1 MPIPVPEAIDEQ
13 AEVAAGKTRASRSP
27 GAYLVSAAL
36 AGAYIGVAVCLMLA
50 AAGPLNAAD
59 SPFTKLVQGLV
70 FGIALTL
77 VVFAGGELTTGNMM
91 TMVIGLFDRAKRT
104 GPGAVVAVILFSFLG
119 NLVGGLVFSL
129 LIEASGVLKI
139 ANPGQQPAMLAF
151 LASTAKSKATEGV
164 GTMFFRGV
172 LCNVLVCLGVW
183 MAARTRSDGAKL
195 VVLFWALLAFI
206 TTGFDHVVANMTIL
220 ALGLF
225 SGLPGVT
232 VGTFA
237 WNMLWVGLGN
247 LVGGA
252 LLGAA
257 YGYVSRGER
266 PAEPD
271 AGSDAE
277 PEPAAPLERE
287 VAQA

>member
-1 MPIPVPEAIDEQ
+1 MPIPVPEAVDEQ
-13 AEVAAGKTRASRSP
+13 AEVAVDKTRASRSP
-27 GAYLVSAAL
+27 GSYLVSAAL

-50 AAGPLNAAD
+50 AAGPLNAEN

-91 TMVIGLFDRAKRT
+91 TMVIGLFDRARRT
-104 GPGAVVAVILFSFLG
+104 GVGAVVAVIVFSFVG
-119 NLVGGLVFSL
+119 NLVGGLLFSL
-129 LIEASGVLKI
+129 LVEASGVLKI
-139 ANPGQQPAMLAF
+139 ANPGQPPAMLNF
-151 LASTAKSKATEGV
+151 LLSTYRSKSGEGV

-172 LCNVLVCLGVW
+172 LCNFLVCLGVW

-206 TTGFDHVVANMTIL
+206 TTGFDHVVANMTIF

-225 SGLPGVT
+225 SGAPGAS
-232 VGTFA
+232 VGAFA

-257 YGYVSRGER
+257 YGYISRGEK
-266 PAEPD
+266 P
-271 AGSDAE
+271 S
-277 PEPAAPLERE
+277 PAAADATPDSAVPHDRE
-287 VAQA
+287 VARA

>member
-13 AEVAAGKTRASRSP
+13 AEVAASKSRASRSP
-27 GAYLVSAAL
+27 GSYLVSAAL
-36 AGAYIGVAVCLMLA
+36 AGAYVGVAVCLMLA
-50 AAGPLNAAD
+50 AAGPLNGMN

-91 TMVIGLFDRAKRT
+91 TMVIALFDRAKRT
-104 GPGAVVAVILFSFLG
+104 GPGAVVAVIVFSFVG

-139 ANPGQQPAMLAF
+139 ANPGQPPAMLNF
-151 LASTAKSKATEGV
+151 LLALAKSKSTESISA
-164 GTMFFRGV
+164 MFFRGV
-172 LCNVLVCLGVW
+172 LCNFLVCLGVW

-206 TTGFDHVVANMTIL
+206 TTGFDHVVANMTVL

-225 SGLPGVT
+225 SGAPGVT
-232 VGTFA
+232 VGSFA
-237 WNMLWVGLGN
+237 SNMLWVGLGN

-252 LLGAA
+252 LLGAGYA
-257 YGYVSRGER
+257 YISRGEK
-266 PAEPD
+266 PI
-271 AGSDAE
+271 G
-277 PEPAAPLERE
+277 PEGVADSAVPRDRE

>member
-1 MPIPVPEAIDEQ
+1 
-13 AEVAAGKTRASRSP
+13 
-27 GAYLVSAAL
+27 
-36 AGAYIGVAVCLMLA
+36 
-50 AAGPLNAAD
+50 
-59 SPFTKLVQGLV
+59 
-70 FGIALTL
+70 
-77 VVFAGGELTTGNMM
+77 
-91 TMVIGLFDRAKRT
+91 
-104 GPGAVVAVILFSFLG
+104 
-119 NLVGGLVFSL
+119 
-129 LIEASGVLKI
+129 
-139 ANPGQQPAMLAF
+139 
-151 LASTAKSKATEGV
+151 
-164 GTMFFRGV
+164 
-172 LCNVLVCLGVW
+172 

-237 WNMLWVGLGN
+237 WNLLWVGLGN

-257 YGYVSRGER
+257 YGYIARSEK

-271 AGSDAE
+271 EAPDA
-277 PEPAAPLERE
+277 EPAAPRERE

>member
-13 AEVAAGKTRASRSP
+13 AEVAVGKTHASRSP
-27 GAYLVSAAL
+27 GSYLVSAAL

-50 AAGPLNAAD
+50 AAGPLNAMN

-91 TMVIGLFDRAKRT
+91 TMVVGLFDKAKRT
-104 GPGAVVAVILFSFLG
+104 GIGAVAAVIVFSFVG
-119 NLVGGLVFSL
+119 NLVGGLLFSL
-129 LIEASGVLKI
+129 VIEWSGVLRI
-139 ANPGQQPAMLAF
+139 ASPGQQPAMLNF
-151 LASTAKSKATEGV
+151 LLSVAKSKSTESIGA
-164 GTMFFRGV
+164 MFFRGL
-172 LCNVLVCLGVW
+172 LCNFLVCLGVW

-195 VVLFWALLAFI
+195 AVLFWALLAFI

-225 SGLPGVT
+225 SGAPSVT
-232 VGTFA
+232 IGSFA
-237 WNMLWVGLGN
+237 ANMLWVGLGN

-257 YGYVSRGER
+257 YGYISRGER
-266 PAEPD
+266 TPAVDATPD
-271 AGSDAE
+271 AAM
-277 PEPAAPLERE
+277 PRERE

>member
-13 AEVAAGKTRASRSP
+13 AEVAVGKTRASRSP
-27 GAYLVSAAL
+27 GSYLVSAAL

-50 AAGPLNAAD
+50 AGGPLNAMN

-91 TMVIGLFDRAKRT
+91 TMVVGLFDKARRT
-104 GPGAVVAVILFSFLG
+104 GPGAVVAVIVFSFVG
-119 NLVGGLVFSL
+119 NLVGGLIFSL
-129 LIEASGVLKI
+129 LIEASGVLRI
-139 ANPGQQPAMLAF
+139 AGPGQPPAMLNF
-151 LASTAKSKATEGV
+151 LLATVKSKSTESV
-164 GTMFFRGV
+164 GAMFFRGV
-172 LCNVLVCLGVW
+172 LCNFLVCLGVW

-225 SGLPGVT
+225 SGAPGVS
-232 VGTFA
+232 VGVFA

-257 YGYVSRGER
+257 YGYIAYGEKK
-266 PAEPD
+266 PSVD
-271 AGSDAE
+271 ATSDRAM
-277 PEPAAPLERE
+277 PHERE

>member
-1 MPIPVPEAIDEQ
+1 MPIPVPEAVDEQ
-13 AEVAAGKTRASRSP
+13 AEVAVTKTRASRSP
-27 GAYLVSAAL
+27 GSYLVSAAL

-50 AAGPLNAAD
+50 AAGPLNAAN

-104 GPGAVVAVILFSFLG
+104 GVGAVVAVIVFSFVG
-119 NLVGGLVFSL
+119 NLVGGLLFSL
-129 LIEASGVLKI
+129 LVEASGVLKI
-139 ANPGQQPAMLAF
+139 ANPGQPPAMLNF
-151 LASTAKSKATEGV
+151 LLATFKSKSAEGV

-172 LCNVLVCLGVW
+172 LCNFLVCLGVW

-206 TTGFDHVVANMTIL
+206 TTGFDHVVANMTIF

-225 SGLPGVT
+225 SGAPGAS
-232 VGTFA
+232 VGVFA

-266 PAEPD
+266 SSSEATATPD
-271 AGSDAE
+271 SAV
-277 PEPAAPLERE
+277 PRERE

>member
-13 AEVAAGKTRASRSP
+13 AEVAAGKSRASRSP

-50 AAGPLNAAD
+50 AAGPLSAAN

-91 TMVIGLFDRAKRT
+91 TMVIGLFDRARRT
-104 GPGAVVAVILFSFLG
+104 GPAAVVAVIVFSFLG

-129 LIEASGVLKI
+129 LIEASGVLEI
-139 ANPGQQPAMLAF
+139 ANPGQPPAMLNF
-151 LASTAKSKATEGV
+151 LASTAKAKATEGV
-164 GTMFFRGV
+164 ATMFFRGV

-225 SGLPGVT
+225 SGLPGVG
-232 VGTFA
+232 VGVFA

-257 YGYVSRGER
+257 YGYVSRGEK
-266 PAEPD
+266 PAEATPD
-271 AGSDAE
+271 SAV
-277 PEPAAPLERE
+277 PRERE

>member
-1 MPIPVPEAIDEQ
+1 MPIPVPEAVDEQ
-13 AEVAAGKTRASRSP
+13 AEVAVTKTRASRSP
-27 GAYLVSAAL
+27 GSYLVSAAL

-50 AAGPLNAAD
+50 AAGPLNAAN

-91 TMVIGLFDRAKRT
+91 TMVMGLFDRARRV
-104 GPGAVVAVILFSFLG
+104 GPGAVVAVIVFSFVG
-119 NLVGGLVFSL
+119 NLVGGLLFSL
-129 LIEASGVLKI
+129 LVEASGVLKI
-139 ANPGQQPAMLAF
+139 ANPGQPPAMLAF
-151 LASTAKSKATEGV
+151 LASTAKSKATEGA

-172 LCNVLVCLGVW
+172 LCNFLVCLGVW

-232 VGTFA
+232 VGAFA
-237 WNMLWVGLGN
+237 WNLLWVGLGN

-257 YGYVSRGER
+257 YGYVSRSEE
-266 PAEPD
+266 PAESPAEVPD
-271 AGSDAE
+271 SAVPDD
-277 PEPAAPLERE
+277 RE